1 MIKIDMKE
9 IEGLFEKHDN
19 QYEVLI
25 DIYRIAFPDWDDIE
39 SIDGSPTVSTNTWED
54 ICSLFIEFDKEHHPT
69 VLAAGIWLNRGFDSR
84 PDMKDG
90 VVDVSSLDIGYKETI
105 CKT

>member
-25 DIYRIAFPDWDDIE
+25 DIYRIAFPDWNSIE
-39 SIDGSPTVSTNTWED
+39 A
-54 ICSLFIEFDKEHHPT
+54 IEGDRK
-69 VLAAGIWLNRGFDSR
+69 S
-84 PDMKDG
+84 
-90 VVDVSSLDIGYKETI
+90 VV
-105 CKT
+105 

>member
-25 DIYRIAFPDWDDIE
+25 DIYRIAFPDWDSIE
-39 SIDGSPTVSTNTWED
+39 AIDGSPTVSTKTWQD
-54 ICSLFIEFDKEHHPT
+54 ICGMFIEFDKEYHPT
-69 VLAAGIWLNRGFDSR
+69 VLAGGIFLNRGFDSR
-84 PDMKDG
+84 PDMEDG
-90 VVDVSSLDIGYKETI
+90 MIDVSSLKVEYKKALSI
-105 CKT
+105 